1 MPLNETQDKVNR
13 NQQVKF
19 RNDSEFYVVTK
30 LIDEN
35 GVVVNDKLKELLGSV
50 IAGDILY
57 IELISNRNINS

>member
-57 IELISNRNINS
+57 IELISNRNTNS